1 MRTERSHQAAGPHVK
16 VSARP
21 PSARRA
27 HRAFSPSYAPVP
39 LGRRRRGGACAV
51 IRLLMT
57 RGVTGSAAIDAAALF
72 ARRCPSRRAMACGKS
87 SGRSD
92 ASLSHLATGRPP
104 RCALLPIGD
113 SAALVPH
120 PVSPLPPQPS
130 LYCRRAGGWPA
141 RRLRSAIAWMRRRA
155 CRSRGRSPTVCATAV
170 ACLPPGGRTQWAA
183 RGGGAAARWRK
194 PPRASEFLER
204 CVRRPA
210 LEVAMTAC
218 SHLTCGHA
226 WAGISSLPRRL
237 GVGRSEPGSTVR
249 LTCGIPCKAGMECF
263 IRKYMI
269 TKFD

>member
-1 MRTERSHQAAGPHVK
+1 
-16 VSARP
+16 
-21 PSARRA
+21 
-27 HRAFSPSYAPVP
+27 
-39 LGRRRRGGACAV
+39 
-51 IRLLMT
+51 
-57 RGVTGSAAIDAAALF
+57 
-72 ARRCPSRRAMACGKS
+72 MACGKS
-87 SGRSD
+87 SGRPD

-130 LYCRRAGGWPA
+130 LYCRLAGGWPA

-155 CRSRGRSPTVCATAV
+155 CRSRGRSLTVCAMAV
-170 ACLPPGGRTQWAA
+170 VCLPPGGRTQWAA

-226 WAGISSLPRRL
+226 WAGISSLSRLPRRL
-237 GVGRSEPGSTVR
+237 GARLCTVR
-249 LTCGIPCKAGMECF
+249 LTCKAVLVWSVLFVVGEN
-263 IRKYMI
+263 
-269 TKFD
+269 